1 MTKNAGPDKYKYSR
15 QGIRLAGR
23 GSFSLNDGN
32 GFGKNAIIFGAD
44 MSSSV
49 HLDNNKKYIMILG
62 DGPTQGSDDTTLTAK
77 KEYAINFNEQ
87 QKKFCLSFV

>member
-1 MTKNAGPDKYKYSR
+1 MTKNAGPDKYKYSG

-32 GFGKNAIIFGAD
+32 GFGKNAIIFGTD

>member
-1 MTKNAGPDKYKYSR
+1 MTKNAGPDKYKYSG

-32 GFGKNAIIFGAD
+32 GFGKNAIIFVAD

-87 QKKFCLSFV
+87 QKKFCLTFV

>member
-1 MTKNAGPDKYKYSR
+1 MTKNAGPDKYKYSG

-32 GFGKNAIIFGAD
+32 GFGKNAIIFGTD

-77 KEYAINFNEQ
+77 KEYAKILTNNRRNFA
-87 QKKFCLSFV
+87 

>member
-1 MTKNAGPDKYKYSR
+1 MTKNAGPDKYKYSG

-32 GFGKNAIIFGAD
+32 GFGKNVIIFGAD

-77 KEYAINFNEQ
+77 KEYAKILTNNRRNFA
-87 QKKFCLSFV
+87 

>member
-1 MTKNAGPDKYKYSR
+1 MTKNAGPDKYKYSG

-32 GFGKNAIIFGAD
+32 GFGKNAIIFGTD

-87 QKKFCLSFV
+87 QKKFCLTFV

>member
-1 MTKNAGPDKYKYSR
+1 MTKNAGPDKYKYSG

-32 GFGKNAIIFGAD
+32 GFGKNVIIFGAD

-87 QKKFCLSFV
+87 QKKFCLTFV

>member
-1 MTKNAGPDKYKYSR
+1 MTKNAGPDKCKYSG

-32 GFGKNAIIFGAD
+32 GFGKNAIIFGTD

-87 QKKFCLSFV
+87 QKKFCLTFV

>member
-1 MTKNAGPDKYKYSR
+1 MTKNAGPDKYKYSG

-32 GFGKNAIIFGAD
+32 GFGKNVIIFGAD